1 MELNLQ
7 SAEQTKEYWMQR
19 AEREGEASKG
29 RESGVSKV
37 RKGEASKG
45 REGDASQKED
55 GASKGR
61 EGDASQKE
69 GGLSKGR
76 EGSRTFLT
84 CNLCPIYVE

>member
-7 SAEQTKEYWMQR
+7 SADQTKEYWVQR
-19 AEREGEASKG
+19 AERE
-29 RESGVSKV
+29 
-37 RKGEASKG
+37 GEASKG